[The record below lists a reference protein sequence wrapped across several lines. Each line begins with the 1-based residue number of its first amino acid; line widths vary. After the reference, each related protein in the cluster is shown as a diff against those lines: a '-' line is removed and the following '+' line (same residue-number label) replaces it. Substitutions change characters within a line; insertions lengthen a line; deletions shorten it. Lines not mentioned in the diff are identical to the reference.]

1 MTGLH
6 EVINH
11 GQMTLLSC
19 IVYGCEAAIICIKE
33 VILHLWGKVLCNV
46 NMATQSTR
54 MKGIQST
61 L

>member
-11 GQMTLLSC
+11 GQMTLSSC
-19 IVYGCEAAIICIKE
+19 KVYGCVAVIICIEE

-46 NMATQSTR
+46 NMATRSTR
-54 MKGIQST
+54 MKGIDSI